1 VTTGDN
7 VVVFEPSD
15 ERLKVAEALD
25 VLERYDAEPVGE
37 AVAVLDIVE
46 ERVYPVSV
54 GTKVSVYRLV

>member
-1 VTTGDN
+1 M
-7 VVVFEPSD
+7 VVFEPSD